1 MSLRQSEM
9 IEVREVPEKGRGV
22 FARCPIPGG
31 TEIERV
37 PVLVIPESEI
47 WYSSLAD
54 YVFDWTDGT
63 VGLAL
68 GYGSIYNHS
77 YQPNACYADVDG
89 HVKTFMA
96 IRDIEA
102 GEEITTNYNADPDAR
117 TPVGFDVID

>member
-9 IEVREVPEKGRGV
+9 IEVREILDKGRGV
-22 FARCPIPGG
+22 FARCPIPSG

-37 PVLVIPESEI
+37 PVLVIPESDI

-77 YQPNACYADVDG
+77 
-89 HVKTFMA
+89 
-96 IRDIEA
+96 
-102 GEEITTNYNADPDAR
+102 
-117 TPVGFDVID
+117 